1 MVCQSQFQIPF
12 ELFSVLT
19 SISMGENKD
28 TRLVLIAVDIT
39 ERLGDESQKKSSA
52 KSTKIW
58 TFWFIKTIHPSEL
71 TKTQSKV

>member
-1 MVCQSQFQIPF
+1 
-12 ELFSVLT
+12 
-19 SISMGENKD
+19 MGENKD